1 MCVAT
6 SASPTQP
13 MGNCVYGTCDEV
25 NQTEDLELVDRSS
38 STTSCSFPNR
48 STSSKDCGRRS
59 SVHCLLGH
67 ALQVEELY
75 DYNPVCG
82 CDNVTYPNVSA
93 ADIAGINVRS
103 NGQCRRD
110 IGITS
115 KSSKTGRYSVSKSRK
130 GSRGRKASK
139 NYDEEEKEEEEEF
152 ALA

>member
-1 MCVAT
+1 MAAV
-6 SASPTQP
+6 
-13 MGNCVYGTCDEV
+13 
-25 NQTEDLELVDRSS
+25 
-38 STTSCSFPNR
+38 
-48 STSSKDCGRRS
+48 S

-67 ALQVEELY
+67 ALQVEELN

-103 NGQCRRD
+103 NGQSRRD